1 MAPKASQSSQ
11 SKSLLRKSAKSAAKV
26 NTLKLDAVP
35 SSAKRTNPLTAF
47 VNLPLSQPTSSSK
60 GKEKEK
66 APVIRDSARDSQAQ
80 DEDSQLWVDLYEPTT
95 EAELAVHVKKV
106 EDVRR
111 WLVEAFEGGPS
122 GKLRKYRRILALTG
136 PAGTAKTTTVRIL
149 AREMDFEI
157 LEWRNAIGENSTYTS
172 DATSNQSL
180 QEIDPDHEALF
191 SKFETFLAR
200 ASTCNNLFRDAAP
213 LASSSQA
220 VPSSS
225 AKLTQPSTSDNKRRI
240 ILLEDLPNL
249 LHNDTKA
256 RFHEAFQSLVI
267 DPSPNPVPIVI
278 IVSDTGT
285 RGEASDERL
294 SAGSTYREQ
303 DGVIDIRTVLPK
315 DMLSGP
321 YVTQIRFNPIAPTFL
336 RKALQA
342 LIDRHFPAA
351 KGGKSA
357 RPSKHILDIIVDSAN
372 GDIRS
377 AVNALQFSSIAEK
390 GRKKGKSREATL
402 VMEAV
407 TRREQSLALFH
418 LIGKVLYNKR
428 KGDPPAPSASKK
440 DIEREKALDELL
452 EDPPDLPS
460 FLSEH
465 RRRTSRVNVDTLCS
479 DSPID
484 SSLYS
489 LYLHQNY
496 TQFCNDID
504 ECDGIADNLSW
515 VDSSGGEAWYQANP
529 HRFHLLTLGTLHS
542 LPTPVE
548 RRSQKVFK
556 PEFFDYLNKEK
567 DAWEGVRDVRRWL
580 VEKVAAV
587 EDAGWRNGGWSRTDV
602 PIELGGVLRARDAS
616 HYVTVIKAP
625 PGHRSFSRMMFVR
638 AMGDAAEQ
646 LGEAEAD
653 GREVNDEVFLNGEDE
668 KASRKGGWLESD
680 DIEEF

>member
-1 MAPKASQSSQ
+1 MAPKASQASH
-11 SKSLLRKSAKSAAKV
+11 SKSLLRKSTKSTTRV
-26 NTLKLDAVP
+26 NTLKLEAVP
-35 SSAKRTNPLTAF
+35 PSAKRINPLTAF
-47 VNLPLSQPTSSSK
+47 VNLPLPQPTPSPK

-66 APVIRDSARDSQAQ
+66 TPATRDSIHESRAQ

-136 PAGTAKTTTVRIL
+136 PAGTAKTTTMRIL

-157 LEWRNAIGENSTYTS
+157 LEWRNSIGENSTHTTGQPFAES
-172 DATSNQSL
+172 
-180 QEIDPDHEALF
+180 DPDHEALF

-220 VPSSS
+220 TPSSS
-225 AKLTQPSTSDNKRRI
+225 TKLTQPSTNVNKRRI

-249 LHNDTKA
+249 LHDDTKA
-256 RFHEAFQSLVI
+256 RFHVALQSLVI

-278 IVSDTGT
+278 IVSDTGM

-303 DGVIDIRTVLPK
+303 DGVVDIRTVLSK
-315 DMLSGP
+315 DMLNGP

-342 LIDRHFPAA
+342 LLDRHFSTAR
-351 KGGKSA
+351 GGNSV
-357 RPSKHILDIIVDSAN
+357 RPSKHVLDIIVDSAN

-390 GRKKGKSREATL
+390 GRKKGKSREAT
-402 VMEAV
+402 VVTESV

-428 KGDPPAPSASKK
+428 KGDPPAPSSSKK

-452 EDPPDLPS
+452 KDPPDLPS

-465 RRRTSRVNVDTLCS
+465 QRRTSRVNVDTLYS

-496 TQFCNDID
+496 TQFCNDVD

-542 LPTPVE
+542 LPTPIE
-548 RRSQKVFK
+548 RRSQKIFK

-567 DAWEGVRDVRRWL
+567 DAWEGVREVRRWL

-587 EDAGWRNGGWSRTDV
+587 GDAGWRTGGWSRTDV
-602 PIELGGVLRARDAS
+602 PTELGGVLKARDAS
-616 HYVTVIKAP
+616 HYVTVIKGP
-625 PGHRSFSRMMFVR
+625 PGHRSFSNMVFVR
-638 AMGDAAEQ
+638 AMEGGAEQ
-646 LGEAEAD
+646 LEEAEAD
-653 GREVNDEVFLNGEDE
+653 GREADDDVFLSREDE

-680 DIEEF
+680 DIEDF

>member
-11 SKSLLRKSAKSAAKV
+11 SESLLRKSSRSTTKV
-26 NTLKLDAVP
+26 NTLKLEAVP
-35 SSAKRTNPLTAF
+35 SSAKRINPLTAF
-47 VNLPLSQPTSSSK
+47 VNLPSSQPNPSSK

-66 APVIRDSARDSQAQ
+66 TPTQATVRDGIHESQAQ
-80 DEDSQLWVDLYEPTT
+80 GEDSQLWVDLYEPTT

-111 WLVEAFEGGPS
+111 WLAEAFEGGPS

-136 PAGTAKTTTVRIL
+136 PAGTAKTTTMRIL

-157 LEWRNAIGENSTYTS
+157 LEWRNSIGENAAIDTVSGQPFPE
-172 DATSNQSL
+172 N
-180 QEIDPDHEALF
+180 DPDREALF
-191 SKFETFLAR
+191 SKFESFLAR
-200 ASTCNNLFRDAAP
+200 ASTCNNLFRDPAP
-213 LASSSQA
+213 LVSSSQA
-220 VPSSS
+220 ASSS
-225 AKLTQPSTSDNKRRI
+225 TTLTQTNTNSNKRRI

-249 LHNDTKA
+249 LHNGTKD
-256 RFHEAFQSLVI
+256 RFHAALQSLVV

-278 IVSDTGT
+278 IVSDTGM

-303 DGVIDIRTVLPK
+303 DSVIDVRTVLPK
-315 DMLSGP
+315 DMLNGP

-342 LIDRHFPAA
+342 LLDRHFSTAR
-351 KGGKSA
+351 GGNSV

-377 AVNALQFSSIAEK
+377 AVNALQFSSIGQK
-390 GRKKGKSREATL
+390 GRKKGKSREAM
-402 VMEAV
+402 VIMESV

-418 LIGKVLYNKR
+418 LIGKVFYNKR
-428 KGDPPAPSASKK
+428 KGDPPALSASKR
-440 DIEREKALDELL
+440 DIEKEKALDESLK
-452 EDPPDLPS
+452 DPPDLPS

-465 RRRTSRVNVDTLCS
+465 QRRTSRVNVDILYS

-496 TQFCNDID
+496 TQFCNDVD

-548 RRSQKVFK
+548 RRSQKIFK

-567 DAWEGVRDVRRWL
+567 DGWEGVRDVRRWL

-587 EDAGWRNGGWSRTDV
+587 EDAGWRTGGWSKTDV
-602 PIELGGVLRARDAS
+602 PIELGGVLKARDAS
-616 HYVTVIKAP
+616 HYVTVIKGP
-625 PGHRSFSRMMFVR
+625 PGHRSFSNMMFVR
-638 AMGDAAEQ
+638 AMEGAAEQ

-653 GREVNDEVFLNGEDE
+653 GREVEDDVFLNREDE
-668 KASRKGGWLESD
+668 TASRKGGWLESD
-680 DIEEF
+680 DIEDF